1 MGIAWIGE
9 AGRGQAQKIPGD
21 VARGVH
27 VAGLEGHKSRSAV
40 YLIHKGLG
48 RRRADERRV
57 HPHASSGKK
66 RMLSQAECERPVTG
80 DTNRERE
87 AEAGVRALRWLGC
100 RRRPERLVGMERTGL
115 GRPRYT
121 GAERGQK
128 WKSRFKG
135 AFE

>member
-9 AGRGQAQKIPGD
+9 AGRGQAQKMPGD

-48 RRRADERRV
+48 RRRADDRRV
-57 HPHASSGKK
+57 HPRASSGKK

-87 AEAGVRALRWLGC
+87 AEAAVRAFRWLGL
-100 RRRPERLVGMERTGL
+100 PETARTVGRHGTD
-115 GRPRYT
+115 R
-121 GAERGQK
+121 
-128 WKSRFKG
+128 
-135 AFE
+135 